1 MFLVDPYMLFVIF
14 CQWHWGGVRMLK
26 IYIQITLEKYL
37 QTRETYNWNNS
48 LRHEP
53 VGPDEFFSYPAIMPR
68 RYFLHMRFSP

>member
-1 MFLVDPYMLFVIF
+1 
-14 CQWHWGGVRMLK
+14 MLK
-26 IYIQITLEKYL
+26 IYIQITLEIYL

>member
-1 MFLVDPYMLFVIF
+1 
-14 CQWHWGGVRMLK
+14 MLK
-26 IYIQITLEKYL
+26 IYIQITLEIYL

-68 RYFLHMRFSP
+68 RFLLHMRLFPYKIEAICKSTFSWE

>member
-1 MFLVDPYMLFVIF
+1 
-14 CQWHWGGVRMLK
+14 MLK

-68 RYFLHMRFSP
+68 RYFFAHAIFSVKFKPYAKVLLLGNKNY